1 MKKLLFLSIIA
12 FFAFSSANAQKGIS
26 FGLRAIPVI
35 NWTTVTDNDSINS
48 YETDGAKMGIGFGP
62 SIRYKFSDN
71 FNVDV
76 SGIFSWEKFTVNQK
90 NDQFNPT
97 PVISVENNIKYQ
109 NLYIPLNL
117 NGQFDVGGDF
127 QALINF
133 GVAPAIKLSSMRQVT
148 DDQHPNDP
156 NSNVADYEPFK
167 SLTFIDFFLTAGAGV
182 VYNIEDNLH
191 LSLTIQYN
199 NGLLD
204 GWLDNKEETPDII
217 KDLSLKHKNVAFSF
231 GFYIDL

>member
-12 FFAFSSANAQKGIS
+12 LFAFSSVNAQKGIS
-26 FGLRAIPVI
+26 FGLRVIPTF
-35 NWTTVTDNDSINS
+35 NWATVSDTGSVYS
-48 YETDGAKMGIGFGP
+48 YENDGTKMGIGFGP

-76 SGIFSWEKFTVNQK
+76 SGIFSWEKFTVLQGPESTNSALIDYTH
-90 NDQFNPT
+90 N
-97 PVISVENNIKYQ
+97 VKYQ

-117 NGQFDVGGDF
+117 NGQFDVATDF

-133 GVAPAIKLSSMRQVT
+133 GVAPAIKLSQMRQVT
-148 DDQHPNDP
+148 NNLDAQNP
-156 NSNVADYEPFK
+156 SQNVPDYEDFS
-167 SLTFIDFFLTAGAGV
+167 SLTIVDLFLTAGAGV

-204 GWLDNKEETPDII
+204 GWRNREVESPEFIQDLD
-217 KDLSLKHKNVAFSF
+217 LKNKNVALSI